1 MGNEWLDKAKGAATK
16 AGDVAKKS
24 GDVAKKGVDDVKDKS
39 QQVLLKRKLD
49 GIAAELGHV
58 VYRQRSGEGGLDAE
72 IDRLVGE
79 MRGLRAE
86 ME

>member
-1 MGNEWLDKAKGAATK
+1 MGNEWLDKAKDAATK
-16 AGDVAKKS
+16 AGDA
-24 GDVAKKGVDDVKDKS
+24 AKKGVDATKDKS
-39 QQVLLKRKLD
+39 QQVMLKRKLD
-49 GIAAELGHV
+49 GVAQELGQV
-58 VYRQRSGEGGLDAE
+58 VDRQRSGEGGLDAE